1 MSLWTCWIDL
11 TPEEMNRLVAH
22 GSHGVEGFR
31 SSGWNFVVSLAE
43 VMGLVAGYAKHRGEV
58 AYRVRPRH
66 GGK

>member
-1 MSLWTCWIDL
+1 
-11 TPEEMNRLVAH
+11 
-22 GSHGVEGFR
+22 VEWFR

>member
-1 MSLWTCWIDL
+1 M
-11 TPEEMNRLVAH
+11 RF
-22 GSHGVEGFR
+22 G

-43 VMGLVAGYAKHRGEV
+43 VVMGRVAGCAELRGEV